1 MKSGSL
7 IDRETKMRR
16 YCGIDVGKYESHVAI
31 IKDRE
36 IVELSLFDD
45 NNLPECY
52 ACGVDAPLNVPHN
65 KTMRNCEQA
74 LRKMGVGVYPS
85 GAEFFLPIVKR
96 GIEIAELMEDVS
108 IVYEI
113 YPFASRKF
121 LNLAPK
127 AKKQTKKG
135 RKQITEALKKYV
147 NIRDGSG
154 YMTLSHDELDAI
166 IGVLTVKMY
175 CEGKGLKI
183 GNGIGRIIVP
193 EPVEIKTG
201 LDKWG

>member
-1 MKSGSL
+1 MAERIMK
-7 IDRETKMRR
+7 R

-31 IKDRE
+31 IEGRTV
-36 IVELSLFDD
+36 VELSLFDD
-45 NNLPECY
+45 DNLPECY
-52 ACGVDAPLNVPHN
+52 ACGVDAPLNMPHN
-65 KTMRNCEQA
+65 KTMRNCESA
-74 LRKMGVGVYPS
+74 LKKMGVGIYPS
-85 GAEFFLPIVKR
+85 GSGFFKPIVRR
-96 GIEIAELMEDVS
+96 GIEIAELMAWEC

-135 RKQITEALKKYV
+135 REIITKALKEYV
-147 NIRDGSG
+147 DAEDG
-154 YMTLSHDELDAI
+154 LSHDELDAI
-166 IGVLTVKMY
+166 IGALTVQMF

-201 LDKWG
+201 LDKWIK